1 MIKSKFSSDFELAI
15 LGGGQLGKMLLYETR
30 KWDVKTRVLDPSP
43 EAPCRMSANRFTVG
57 DLMDFDTVLHFAR
70 GADVVTIEIEHVNT
84 DALLQL
90 QREGVAVYPPP
101 QALAIIQN
109 KVAQKKHYAEHGLP
123 TARFEVF
130 SDATSVREAVD
141 SGRWVLPAVW
151 KAATG
156 GYDGKGVRILHSMD
170 DVLDLPHT
178 ECLLEEKVKFVHELG
193 VIVARSESRGE
204 HQTYT
209 PVEMDFHPEANL
221 VEFVISPARVDAA
234 IEKRAREIAIRAA
247 DSFHMTGL
255 LAVEL
260 FLLEDGTV
268 LINEVA
274 PRPHNSGHLTIEG
287 HYTNQFEQH
296 LRAILDLPLGS
307 TAQKC
312 PAVMVNIVGA
322 EGHSG
327 IVNYE
332 GVESLLQMPGVTPH
346 IYGKKETRPWR
357 KMGHITCV
365 ADSLEDALHSAEIA
379 KDTIRAT
386 NL

>member
-1 MIKSKFSSDFELAI
+1 
-15 LGGGQLGKMLLYETR
+15 
-30 KWDVKTRVLDPSP
+30 
-43 EAPCRMSANRFTVG
+43 
-57 DLMDFDTVLHFAR
+57 
-70 GADVVTIEIEHVNT
+70 
-84 DALLQL
+84 
-90 QREGVAVYPPP
+90 
-101 QALAIIQN
+101 
-109 KVAQKKHYAEHGLP
+109 
-123 TARFEVF
+123 
-130 SDATSVREAVD
+130 
-141 SGRWVLPAVW
+141 
-151 KAATG
+151 
-156 GYDGKGVRILHSMD
+156 
-170 DVLDLPHT
+170 
-178 ECLLEEKVKFVHELG
+178 
-193 VIVARSESRGE
+193 
-204 HQTYT
+204 
-209 PVEMDFHPEANL
+209 MDFHPEANL

-234 IEKRAREIAIRAA
+234 IEKRVREIAIRAA